1 MSSRDRTEEPL
12 DTHESSTARSRQQ
25 GCSLEKFCLVHT
37 GWRGSSLWFGNCLFL
52 GWSFH
57 PPGLSRSATSM
68 GLRAL
73 AMHAYLHKRGHK
85 ERKFLSEGV
94 INCRVAK
101 DLQARSNPYDT
112 GNPCTPGC
120 CRPHEPMG
128 PQEPWAAAKQI
139 WADDKT

>member
-1 MSSRDRTEEPL
+1 MSSRDLTEEPL
-12 DTHESSTARSRQQ
+12 DTRESSARLDAHRVARKAVS
-25 GCSLEKFCLVHT
+25 G
-37 GWRGSSLWFGNCLFL
+37 L
-52 GWSFH
+52 GIV
-57 PPGLSRSATSM
+57 PIPGLSRSATSM

-112 GNPCTPGC
+112 GNPCIPGC
-120 CRPHEPMG
+120 CWPHEPQG
-128 PQEPWAAAKQI
+128 FSE
-139 WADDKT
+139 ADLGCRQNIKWWRLASQVTMDLATGTLASS